1 MVAKKSSNKPAA
13 KETPN
18 LPAIAAPANLAA
30 MMPAGFKVK
39 KQVILPTLSLQVN
52 APKTLVITGPM
63 YQSTYTDPDPK
74 KAKEKPA
81 TVVPVGDV
89 ETGEAMN
96 LLVPSV
102 MESALNEGYPGGDY
116 VGKTFMVCK
125 MPKRPGKRYFD
136 IKLVEVEAE

>member
-1 MVAKKSSNKPAA
+1 
-13 KETPN
+13 
-18 LPAIAAPANLAA
+18 
-30 MMPAGFKVK
+30 
-39 KQVILPTLSLQVN
+39 
-52 APKTLVITGPM
+52 M
-63 YQSTYTDPDPK
+63 YESTYTDPDPK

-81 TVVPVGDV
+81 TVMPVCDV

-102 MESALNEGYPGGDY
+102 MQSALEETYPDNEY

-136 IKLVEVEAE
+136 IKLVEVEVA